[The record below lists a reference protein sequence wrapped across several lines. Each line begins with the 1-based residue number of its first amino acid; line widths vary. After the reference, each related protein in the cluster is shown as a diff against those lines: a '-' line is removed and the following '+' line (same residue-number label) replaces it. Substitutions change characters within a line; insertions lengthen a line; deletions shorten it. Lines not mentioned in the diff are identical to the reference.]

1 MPSCVLSIHSAAF
14 FQTAFGRAVIGAR
27 RDRVIGVGG
36 WKGRSRSRRMPSGSG
51 RELMDER
58 GTGSIRIVG
67 ADPLSCRRTVG
78 TRDEDDTRL
87 ADECRVGR
95 GRGAER
101 RGRCADGCEGREVQY
116 S

>member
-58 GTGSIRIVG
+58 GIGLILFGECGFSQLPPDG
-67 ADPLSCRRTVG
+67 
-78 TRDEDDTRL
+78 RDAR
-87 ADECRVGR
+87 
-95 GRGAER
+95 
-101 RGRCADGCEGREVQY
+101 
-116 S
+116 